1 MKLEQQ
7 VTSLE
12 LSKKLRELGVKQES
26 LFVWDWSME
35 EGVMADLIYWEKD
48 KPNSHKVMGGY
59 LFSAFTVAELGEML
73 PSGFEVNKYSDG
85 EWSCQMPCSPLNRA
99 MSEVDAR
106 AKFLISL
113 LENKLIT
120 L

>member
-7 VTSLE
+7 VVSLE
-12 LSKKLRELGVKQES
+12 LSKRLKELGVVAEYY
-26 LFVWDWSME
+26 FVWHR
-35 EGVMADLIYWEKD
+35 EGDTAIVEINDFKSY
-48 KPNSHKVMGGY
+48 PMGVERTP
-59 LFSAFTVAELGEML
+59 AFTVAELGEML